1 MDGYISSRNNSC
13 LFAGNRRVT
22 WLLVEAVIATVAEQ
36 AKKKKAPLKEAK
48 TSQIENSITVLPTPL
63 DWEPIS
69 EKWGTHR
76 KKKKKKKETTTSNE
90 DENAEENTIL
100 HNREN
105 R

>member
-48 TSQIENSITVLPTPL
+48 NFTNWKQHYSLAHTTWLRANLWKVRHTQ
-63 DWEPIS
+63 
-69 EKWGTHR
+69 
-76 KKKKKKKETTTSNE
+76 KKKKKKKETSTSNE

>member
-36 AKKKKAPLKEAK
+36 AKKKKKAPLKEAK

-76 KKKKKKKETTTSNE
+76 KKRRKKETTTSNE
-90 DENAEENTIL
+90 DENAEENMIL
-100 HNREN
+100 HNGEN

>member
-36 AKKKKAPLKEAK
+36 AKKKKAPIKEAK

-63 DWEPIS
+63 DREPIS
-69 EKWGTHR
+69 EK
-76 KKKKKKKETTTSNE
+76 
-90 DENAEENTIL
+90 
-100 HNREN
+100 
-105 R
+105 